1 MAAAQRWIDASI
13 SVTYNV
19 PFTFTE
25 EDTQRLYMEAYKS
38 GLKSITIYRDGSR
51 EGIYIFED
59 PITYAKK
66 LQKLYGTIEPVQE
79 DRPMAIQ
86 YQRSP
91 KRPEELPCEIHH
103 TSIRGEQWLV
113 LVGMLNDAPYEI
125 FAGKKNE
132 DFNISKGIQAGR
144 IIKEAKG
151 VYTLRIH
158 TASSWIDYHNI
169 TDLFMNVEYKA
180 LTRLVSLSLRH
191 GVYSEHI
198 ISQLKKSSDFVS
210 DFMAVISRVLSKYVG
225 STKVGKVC
233 PQCGASIVRIEG
245 CEKCSAECGY
255 SRCE

>member
-1 MAAAQRWIDASI
+1 MKI
-13 SVTYNV
+13 
-19 PFTFTE
+19 
-25 EDTQRLYMEAYKS
+25 
-38 GLKSITIYRDGSR
+38 
-51 EGIYIFED
+51 
-59 PITYAKK
+59 
-66 LQKLYGTIEPVQE
+66 
-79 DRPMAIQ
+79 
-86 YQRSP
+86 
-91 KRPEELPCEIHH
+91 
-103 TSIRGEQWLV
+103 
-113 LVGMLNDAPYEI
+113 
-125 FAGKKNE
+125 
-132 DFNISKGIQAGR
+132 IQAGR
-144 IIKEAKG
+144 IIKEAQG